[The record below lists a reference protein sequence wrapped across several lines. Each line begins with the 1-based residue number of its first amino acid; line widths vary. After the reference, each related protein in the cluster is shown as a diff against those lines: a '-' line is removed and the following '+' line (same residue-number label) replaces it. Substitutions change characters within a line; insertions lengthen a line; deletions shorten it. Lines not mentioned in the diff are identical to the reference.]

1 MTIQTN
7 MTHISNI
14 DELRNLTEK
23 LDENC
28 KVRLIVDGNEHTMSF
43 NEIAYSTKNIVFGIS
58 CGRDSLEVKTVG
70 DLRDYTDTFD
80 GGYTID
86 FVTMTELSE
95 YEQMMMG
102 DRLFK
107 IPYRIDVNHG
117 LNCNV
122 EGNELLITIR

>member
-1 MTIQTN
+1 MTIRTN

-14 DELRNLTEK
+14 DEMRKLTEK
-23 LDENC
+23 LDDSC
-28 KVRLIVDGNEHTMSF
+28 KVRLIVDGTEHTMSF
-43 NEIAYSTKNIVFGIS
+43 NEIAYSTKKIAFGIS
-58 CGRDSLEVKTVG
+58 CGHSSLNVETVG
-70 DLRDYTDTFD
+70 DLRDYTDHLD
-80 GGYTID
+80 GRYTID

-95 YEQMMMG
+95 YEQMMG
-102 DRLFK
+102 DRLFQ